1 MPNPRRTILR
11 HLFFLALLT
20 QAGSHAFAMPAQAGR
35 NTSPAVLY
43 HNYCSVCHGDKGNGQ
58 SRARQSLN
66 PPPKDFTSPAVAQ
79 NLSRARMIE
88 VVSNGAAGTAMVG
101 WKTQLSARQI
111 ESIVDYIRTT
121 YMPTSAGD
129 THSAEHGSERGRA
142 IYART
147 CSVCH
152 GDRGNGSSWAAANMS
167 KPPENFTSPD
177 SRAKLSRTRMIASVT
192 HGRPDTAMP
201 GFGSQLKAADIEAV
215 VDYVRAAFMQAPA
228 GEGISGTYAHGTPAA
243 ASATPEKY
251 GDHHSGKTDMKA
263 PMPKGLLG
271 DARRGGK
278 FYQQNCATCHGKE
291 GDGRGPRAYFIN
303 PKPRNFLDP
312 AFTSSFN
319 RPAIYAATSMG
330 RQGSEMPA
338 WSKVLNEQEIA
349 NVAEFVFQRFVAAGQ
364 KTAKAK

>member
-1 MPNPRRTILR
+1 MPNPRRTILC
-11 HLFFLALLT
+11 HLFFLAVLT

-35 NTSPAVLY
+35 DTAPAVLY

-66 PPPKDFTSPAVAQ
+66 PPPKDFTAPAVAQ

-88 VVSNGAAGTAMVG
+88 VVSNGTAGTAMVG
-101 WKTQLSARQI
+101 WKTQLSSRQI
-111 ESIVDYIRTT
+111 ESVVDYIRTA
-121 YMPTSAGD
+121 YMSTNAD
-129 THSAEHGSERGRA
+129 AAHGIERGNERGRA

-152 GDRGNGSSWAAANMS
+152 GDRGNGASWAAANMS

-177 SRAKLSRTRMIASVT
+177 ARAKLNRTRMIASVT

-215 VDYVRAAFMQAPA
+215 VDYVRAAFMQAPG

-243 ASATPEKY
+243 ASATPEKH

-263 PMPKGLLG
+263 PMPKGLVG
-271 DARRGGK
+271 DARRGGR
-278 FYQQNCATCHGKE
+278 FYQQNCATCHGKD

-303 PKPRNFLDP
+303 PKPRNFLH
-312 AFTSSFN
+312 AGSRAELN
-319 RPAIYAATSMG
+319 RPELYEHIGEGVRGT
-330 RQGSEMPA
+330 EMPA
-338 WSKVLNEQEIA
+338 WDKVLTPQQIA
-349 NVAEFVFQRFVAAGQ
+349 DVAEYVFRQFIVSHRQGQ
-364 KTAKAK
+364 Q